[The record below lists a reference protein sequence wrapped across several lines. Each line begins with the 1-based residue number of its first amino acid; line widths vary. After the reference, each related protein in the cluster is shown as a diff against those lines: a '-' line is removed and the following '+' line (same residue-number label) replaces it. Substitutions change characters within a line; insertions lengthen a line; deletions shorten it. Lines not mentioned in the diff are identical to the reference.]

1 MDSRMDTDSS
11 ELLEISREMSPRL
24 HSNVT
29 VSNAN
34 ESLSFQDNPVIDIE
48 SSQEQPSVQGII
60 CPKIVESSRKELL
73 ADSATLTLKVLDK
86 DSSGSY
92 KRGTEGELRRRMSP
106 RLHRN
111 PEDSNAC
118 ASFSNQKR
126 FSPHHHQDFPVI
138 EIESSAL
145 SSKSIES
152 FKKEVQSVYSATST
166 MEVLDRDSLGFPKC
180 GMNGEFRRKSPRLN
194 SNVEDSNGHKSLSY
208 QRRFGPRRH
217 QNFPDIDIHS
227 SVEQTSVQG
236 TLCSKIL
243 DSFRKQLSADYTIS
257 PQKVMARDLNFARRM
272 SPRLHGD
279 RESEKLQNVCN
290 NSSEKLQVISV
301 GQAKRRFSPR
311 LHSNL
316 VSNEQLKTTRSID
329 VERRL
334 SPRLH
339 PEQQRVKMKIETQL
353 QKLLSPRRIHCGQE
367 NEKILVKTP
376 LQRRLSPRLHNEQK
390 NDNQETPLNAPV
402 GAKRPLNGS
411 HADNS
416 YVNETTCAFHDDAP
430 RHLASNIIV
439 WANKALKQGEA
450 ASDRGRVKE
459 ALRIFNAYYLQY
471 VQVEFVRGC
480 PLKTVSEMTGLVCRD
495 ISNGVEEFCVPVTNL
510 IDDPPVCPPGFTYI
524 KSREV
529 SDRVNLPPK
538 AIGCSCKGICT
549 NPNTCECAKLN
560 GSDFPYVRRNGGR
573 LVEAKDVVFE
583 CGPNCGCRPGCLNRV
598 SQRGIKYRL
607 EVYRTP
613 NKGWAVR
620 SWDFIPSGAP
630 VCEYIG
636 VVRRSDEL
644 DDNAGNEYVF
654 EIDCL
659 HTINEIEGRE
669 RRFGNVPV
677 SSTIV
682 SPKINKKI
690 LDREPEFCIDAGS
703 RGNLARFIN
712 HSCEPNLFVQCILSG
727 HRDLRLARLVLI
739 AADDISPLQELTY
752 DYGFALNSVVGPDG
766 KIKKL
771 PCFCGTP
778 ECRKRLY

>member
-1 MDSRMDTDSS
+1 MESRMDTDSS

-24 HSNVT
+24 HSYVKD
-29 VSNAN
+29 SNAN
-34 ESLSFQDNPVIDIE
+34 ESLFFQDNPVIDIE
-48 SSQEQPSVQGII
+48 SSQEQPSVLGII

-73 ADSATLTLKVLDK
+73 ADSATLTLKVLDE

-118 ASFSNQKR
+118 TSFSNQKR
-126 FSPHHHQDFPVI
+126 FSPHRHQDLPVI
-138 EIESSAL
+138 DIESSAL
-145 SSKSIES
+145 SSKSFES
-152 FKKEVQSVYSATST
+152 FKKEVQSVDSATST

-180 GMNGEFRRKSPRLN
+180 GMNGEFRRKSPRLH
-194 SNVEDSNGHKSLSY
+194 SNVEDGNGHKSLSF
-208 QRRFGPRRH
+208 QRGFSPRRH
-217 QNFPDIDIHS
+217 QNFPNIEIHS

-243 DSFRKQLSADYTIS
+243 NSLRKQLSADYTIS

-279 RESEKLQNVCN
+279 LESEKLQNVCNNTSEKLQNVCN

-316 VSNEQLKTTRSID
+316 VSNEQVKTTRSID

-339 PEQQRVKMKIETQL
+339 AEQQRVKMKIETQL

-367 NEKILVKTP
+367 NDKILVKTP

-430 RHLASNIIV
+430 RHLASNIIA

-450 ASDRGRVKE
+450 ASDHGRVKE

-480 PLKTVSEMTGLVCRD
+480 PLKTVSEMTGIFWVKV
-495 ISNGVEEFCVPVTNL
+495 GVP
-510 IDDPPVCPPGFTYI
+510 
-524 KSREV
+524 
-529 SDRVNLPPK
+529 
-538 AIGCSCKGICT
+538 
-549 NPNTCECAKLN
+549 
-560 GSDFPYVRRNGGR
+560 
-573 LVEAKDVVFE
+573 
-583 CGPNCGCRPGCLNRV
+583 
-598 SQRGIKYRL
+598 
-607 EVYRTP
+607 
-613 NKGWAVR
+613 
-620 SWDFIPSGAP
+620 
-630 VCEYIG
+630 
-636 VVRRSDEL
+636 
-644 DDNAGNEYVF
+644 
-654 EIDCL
+654 
-659 HTINEIEGRE
+659 
-669 RRFGNVPV
+669 
-677 SSTIV
+677 
-682 SPKINKKI
+682 
-690 LDREPEFCIDAGS
+690 
-703 RGNLARFIN
+703 
-712 HSCEPNLFVQCILSG
+712 
-727 HRDLRLARLVLI
+727 
-739 AADDISPLQELTY
+739 
-752 DYGFALNSVVGPDG
+752 
-766 KIKKL
+766 
-771 PCFCGTP
+771 
-778 ECRKRLY
+778 